1 MIFKNIAVV
10 GSNGFIGSHLAKK
23 LLQIEGAQIALFGKN
38 DVSVLGSGV
47 NYNKIDLTNK
57 SQLRHFFSG
66 MDMVYYLATESI
78 PFSTWD
84 NPVAEVEKNLI
95 PFLGFMEVMADCQV
109 KKVVFTSSAGTIYG
123 TTDQKA
129 TEDSFK
135 NPFSPH
141 GIVKLTMEYF
151 LNYFKV
157 KYNLD
162 YDVYRIA
169 NCYGPGQQ
177 TKKGLG
183 IINTFI
189 EKIIEERRINIFGD
203 GKAIRNYIYAEDLAE
218 LMTHSVY
225 APQGKCEIYNA
236 ASFDHLSINDIVAV
250 MKTIIQE
257 EFEVVYTEKRQSDNP
272 AIYLDNKKIVSDCPQ
287 LQFTAIEEG
296 ILKTYHHIKA
306 LQPAK

>member
-23 LLQIEGAQIALFGKN
+23 LLQIEGAHIALFGKN

-47 NYNKIDLTNK
+47 NYKKIDLTDK
-57 SQLRHFFSG
+57 ILLRQIFNG
-66 MDMVYYLATESI
+66 IDMVYYLATESI

-84 NPVAEVEKNLI
+84 NPVAEVQKNLI
-95 PFLGFMEVMADCQV
+95 PFLGFMEVMVECQV

-123 TTDQKA
+123 TTNQKA
-129 TEDSFK
+129 TEESFK

-157 KYNLD
+157 KNNID

-183 IINTFI
+183 IINTFL
-189 EKIIEERRINIFGD
+189 EKIIEERRINVFGD
-203 GKAIRNYIYAEDLAE
+203 GRAIRNYIYAEDLAE

-225 APQGKCEIYNA
+225 TRQGKCEIYNA
-236 ASFDHLSINDIVAV
+236 ASFDHLSINDIVDV
-250 MKTIIQE
+250 MKRIIKE
-257 EFEVVYTEKRQSDNP
+257 DFEVVYTAKRQSDNP

-296 ILKTYHHIKA
+296 ILKTYQHIKA